1 MRINLST
8 LYAGPRGSFGPGVC
22 DVPADIGQELIEA
35 GVAIPVKMET
45 RVKPQSEGTPCT
57 TRGRGRSA
65 SKAEPKDDA
74 SSDEEV
80 VSDEEEAKG

>member
-8 LYAGPRGSFGPGVC
+8 LYAGPRGSYGPGIC
-22 DVPADIGQELIEA
+22 DVPADIAQELIEA

-45 RVKPQSEGTPCT
+45 RVKPHSEETPRT

-65 SKAEPKDDA
+65 SKAEPKDDEPSEEEGA
-74 SSDEEV
+74 SG
-80 VSDEEEAKG
+80 EEEAKG

>member
-8 LYAGPRGSFGPGVC
+8 LYAGPRGSYGPGIC

-45 RVKPQSEGTPCT
+45 RVKPQSDETPRA

-65 SKAEPKDDA
+65 SKAEP
-74 SSDEEV
+74 SGEEGA
-80 VSDEEEAKG
+80 SDEEEAKG